1 MVDSKGHV
9 HKQVTPTGSWG
20 SAPIREPVK
29 ATRQDYAT
37 HGEGRRTLTH
47 QLSADLGGGL
57 PGGNRKALIPPG
69 TLGLRGMWADWLLQS
84 GKVLSKGDVFWE

>member
-9 HKQVTPTGSWG
+9 HKQVTPTGSRG

-37 HGEGRRTLTH
+37 RSEGRRALTH
-47 QLSADLGGGL
+47 QLSAVLGGGS
-57 PGGNRKALIPPG
+57 PGGNREALIPPG
-69 TLGLRGMWADWLLQS
+69 TSGLRGMWADWLLQS
-84 GKVLSKGDVFWE
+84 GKVLSK